1 MGYCNFFRVRNN
13 TSNMFKLST
22 VAVLLGLA
30 AVVCANAIP
39 EESSPMMVE
48 GEETHDQES
57 AEQFFATYGY
67 YPSWYT
73 SAVYTAPAVKTV
85 AVKTVVPA
93 ATVVPPPPSRP
104 SLTPAS
110 AMPDSPTPYSLT
122 PDTHT
127 MVPRL
132 PPAFFKEENLTIRY
146 PVMRDNFP

>member
-73 SAVYTAPAVKTV
+73 SAMYTAP

-93 ATVVPPPPSRP
+93 ATVKTIAYPSVRYAGFPYAGFPYAGYPYYGYAP
-104 SLTPAS
+104 SF
-110 AMPDSPTPYSLT
+110 PTSYRFL
-122 PDTHT
+122 
-127 MVPRL
+127 
-132 PPAFFKEENLTIRY
+132 
-146 PVMRDNFP
+146 